1 MRPQQCLFYHG
12 NNCNNTSTQE
22 HIIQESLAGTLSS
35 SEIICSACNN
45 YFARELD
52 PQLAQFFYQPLHYIS
67 PLLPGRI
74 KHKKVS
80 VKSTDESMEL
90 HSLAGGVIQPQKIV
104 RKYDKNGRLKRLLA
118 PTTVSREK
126 LEIIAKKEGIQNK
139 PLNFARIPITEELN
153 EPFTAFTLQLDDR
166 IIRAVTLDILEL
178 IRYGT
183 IKHAFPD
190 IARHNSLKKLRCW
203 VRNGTPHFKI
213 GQPDVPYANIADILD
228 PLFHQS
234 TFSHRIVASY
244 DSSSHSLILVA
255 QFINTMPWLTVI
267 DNVNLYPSSIS
278 ILYKKAL
285 IDGNDE
291 CFIKNNAVLN
301 TKSLNWK
308 RFSAAT
314 QDALDFAKVKFVQE
328 YHFQCGRASYELD
341 MRDDK
346 DLGTTLSNYINH
358 YQDKGIANPE
368 IEAILETIKSRYQ
381 LSPHVNDI
389 LASTRQKA
397 LSMWAMLNRPVHQK
411 QRSTL
416 NIYRAC
422 LKEISNSKR
431 YGYPKIC
438 TVRNSDYDIFS
449 WQAEK

>member
-1 MRPQQCLFYHG
+1 MDG
-12 NNCNNTSTQE
+12 
-22 HIIQESLAGTLSS
+22 
-35 SEIICSACNN
+35 
-45 YFARELD
+45 
-52 PQLAQFFYQPLHYIS
+52 
-67 PLLPGRI
+67 
-74 KHKKVS
+74 
-80 VKSTDESMEL
+80 
-90 HSLAGGVIQPQKIV
+90 
-104 RKYDKNGRLKRLLA
+104 
-118 PTTVSREK
+118 
-126 LEIIAKKEGIQNK
+126 
-139 PLNFARIPITEELN
+139 
-153 EPFTAFTLQLDDR
+153 R
-166 IIRAVTLDILEL
+166 IIRAVILDALEL
-178 IRYGT
+178 VRYGT
-183 IKHAFPD
+183 IEHTFPD
-190 IARHNSLKKLRCW
+190 IARHDSLRKLRCW
-203 VRNGTPHFKI
+203 VRYGTPYFKC
-213 GQPDVPYANIADILD
+213 GQPDVPYANISDILD
-228 PLFHQS
+228 PLFQQS
-234 TFSHRIVASY
+234 TFSHRIIASY
-244 DSSSHSLILVA
+244 DKSSQSLILVA
-255 QFINTMPWLTVI
+255 QFVSTMPWLI
-267 DNVNLYPSSIS
+267 IIENVNLHPTSVS

-301 TKSLNWK
+301 TKSLNWRK
-308 RFSAAT
+308 FSAET
-314 QDALDFAKVKFVQE
+314 QNALDFAKVKFVQE

-346 DLGTTLSNYINH
+346 DLGTTLSNYINY